1 MISPLSYALTNSP
14 LLLSSPSEIPLLL
27 IHKPL
32 TQRYPMGVE
41 KSEPHFLQEEVWG
54 FFNDSF
60 LKSSFWH
67 FPSG

>member
-1 MISPLSYALTNSP
+1 
-14 LLLSSPSEIPLLL
+14 
-27 IHKPL
+27 
-32 TQRYPMGVE
+32 MGVE

-54 FFNDSF
+54 FFNDYF